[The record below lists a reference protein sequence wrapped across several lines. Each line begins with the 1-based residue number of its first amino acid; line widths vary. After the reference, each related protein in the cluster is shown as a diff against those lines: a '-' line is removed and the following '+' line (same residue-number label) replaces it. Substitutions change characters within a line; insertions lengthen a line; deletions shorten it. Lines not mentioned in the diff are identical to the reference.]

1 MNQAEPQPPALPAP
15 EQLSIAVRSKML
27 ADAFKDPSTFV
38 LGTLVVCFVA
48 LIGQLV
54 HGPHWL
60 LAWAAAAILVTALRV
75 RVCHEF
81 PRRPPADPPE
91 KWIRLYKH
99 GAYATAAFWA
109 LPSILIDTGAS
120 GFMQLLVIASQSGL
134 VVGAAARSS
143 GIPRAVIAQIY
154 ITLIPTAIAC
164 LLTGRLEYQL
174 FVALI
179 GVYLLIGRNICLSN
193 YARDVKLLLAEEEK
207 QKIIDDLAVANAQLA
222 EMATT
227 DGLTGIVNR
236 RGFDMA
242 LAREWRRAR
251 RAASPISLALFDID
265 HFKRL
270 NDSQGHPAG
279 DQCLKRVAW
288 CLLENAKRPGDLVAR
303 YGGEEFAVLLADT
316 APEGAR
322 LQAEK
327 MRAAVQ
333 LTRLPHGESPF
344 GFVTISGG
352 VATRL
357 PQDDDPADFLR
368 AVDEA
373 LYVAKASGR
382 NRVAESSG
390 PAKAAA
396 AALARPDAAVTPG
409 IAASG

>member
-1 MNQAEPQPPALPAP
+1 L
-15 EQLSIAVRSKML
+15 
-27 ADAFKDPSTFV
+27 
-38 LGTLVVCFVA
+38 
-48 LIGQLV
+48 
-54 HGPHWL
+54 
-60 LAWAAAAILVTALRV
+60 LRV
-75 RVCHEF
+75 RACHEF
-81 PRRPPADPPE
+81 QHRPAADPPE
-91 KWIRLYKH
+91 KWIRRYKY
-99 GAYATAAFWA
+99 GAYASAALWA

-143 GIPRAVIAQIY
+143 GIPRAVIVQIY

-164 LLTGRLEYQL
+164 LLTGRLDYQL

-179 GVYLLIGRNICLSN
+179 GVYLLTGRNICLSN
-193 YARDVKLLLAEEEK
+193 YARDVRLLLAEEEK

-236 RGFDMA
+236 RGFDVA
-242 LAREWRRAR
+242 LTREWRRAR
-251 RAASPISLALFDID
+251 RAESPISLALFDID
-265 HFKRL
+265 YFKKL

-279 DQCLKRVAW
+279 DQCLRRVAW
-288 CLLENAKRPGDLVAR
+288 CLQENAKRPGDLVAR

-316 APEGAR
+316 APDGAR
-322 LQAEK
+322 RQAEK

-357 PQDDDPADFLR
+357 PQGDDPADFLR
-368 AVDEA
+368 AVDQA
-373 LYVAKASGR
+373 LYEAKSSGR
-382 NRVAESSG
+382 NRVVEAPG
-390 PAKAAA
+390 ATAPAW
-396 AALARPDAAVTPG
+396 LDAAVTPG
-409 IAASG
+409 IVPSR